1 MKGKKIEK
9 NLIKKQEIKEEIEA
23 KEIEIEAIKQQRKAI
38 ARKIT
43 YAELPKNKRFDNVIN
58 QRKHFLDTIKLIAYR
73 AETSLSNIIKQ
84 YMTHKDESRLLLKQ
98 IYKTDADLTID
109 KQNKKLIV
117 HIHKLA
123 HWKDDTVLQKLCEQ
137 LNETQ
142 TKFPNSNLILFYKVG
157 SD

>member
-58 QRKHFLDTIKLIAYR
+58 QRKHFLDTIKLIAYS

-98 IYKTDADLTID
+98 IYKTDADFKI
-109 KQNKKLIV
+109 KN
-117 HIHKLA
+117 
-123 HWKDDTVLQKLCEQ
+123 
-137 LNETQ
+137 
-142 TKFPNSNLILFYKVG
+142 
-157 SD
+157 